1 MQKSSKGYGT
11 RPRGRTGK
19 IEADMKILRKRQYS
33 TGLSL
38 QVPSFLA
45 EYGAIE
51 NLDFVW
57 TERNFG

>member
-1 MQKSSKGYGT
+1 
-11 RPRGRTGK
+11 
-19 IEADMKILRKRQYS
+19 MKIIRKKQYS

-45 EYGAIE
+45 EYGATE

-57 TERNFG
+57 EEQKFGYPLGGVIH